1 MDPILLKKLLS
12 LAKNSEEHG
21 VGNLSSLTVR
31 SIVSSINR
39 GFLHMIE
46 TLKAEF
52 CDLLYKSQLFDSLV
66 SYFVHVSG

>member
-12 LAKNSEEHG
+12 LAKDSEEQG
-21 VGNLSSLTVR
+21 VGNLSPLTVR
-31 SIVSSINR
+31 SLVSSINR

-52 CDLLYKSQLFDSLV
+52 CDIL
-66 SYFVHVSG
+66 